1 MHVPA
6 MLSVLNRDIFS
17 SMSVYRTYAETSLLA
32 KRPLPSSCVELGGTS
47 DSFTNILENNLKK
60 TMN

>member
-17 SMSVYRTYAETSLLA
+17 SMSVNRTNAETSLLA
-32 KRPLPSSCVELGGTS
+32 KRPLPSSCMELGGTS
-47 DSFTNILENNLKK
+47 DTQSPTLVLKK
-60 TMN
+60 QLTL